1 MINPFDLYRK
11 ALNAKEKG
19 ICYKLQMRK
28 ILITLALLALSIQTS
43 YATIAGYCQE
53 EQGSAMHI
61 AHHEHEEAA
70 ATVSASDSVAADSDC
85 GVCHLAHTPALNS
98 SFSVSITATNFH
110 YESSQVEFLVDFS
123 PTPPEK
129 PNWISLA

>member
-1 MINPFDLYRK
+1 
-11 ALNAKEKG
+11 
-19 ICYKLQMRK
+19 MRK

-53 EQGSAMHI
+53 EQASAMHV

-70 ATVSASDSVAADSDC
+70 ATVSASDSVSGDSDC
-85 GVCHLAHTPALNS
+85 GICHLAHSPALNS
-98 SFSVSITATNFH
+98 SFSVSITATTFH
-110 YESSQVEFLVDFS
+110 YESAQVEFLVDFS
-123 PTPPEK
+123 PAPPEK